1 MISTAKANFQ
11 RISPR
16 KARVVINMIRGRN
29 ATEALQLLEFTP
41 KAAAPI
47 VKKLV
52 ASALANAK
60 QVRSDVDVDALVIS
74 KATVDMGPNS
84 HLRRWRPRAMGRAT
98 QIKKGVS
105 HITIELDQR

>member
-16 KARVVINMIRGRN
+16 KARVVVNLIRGRN
-29 ATEALQLLEFTP
+29 AVEALQLLEFTP

-52 ASALANAK
+52 ASALANAQQGGVK
-60 QVRSDVDVDALVIS
+60 DADSLFIS
-74 KATVDMGPNS
+74 RATVDKGPNS

-98 QIKKGVS
+98 PIEKGVS
-105 HITIELDQR
+105 HITIELARR